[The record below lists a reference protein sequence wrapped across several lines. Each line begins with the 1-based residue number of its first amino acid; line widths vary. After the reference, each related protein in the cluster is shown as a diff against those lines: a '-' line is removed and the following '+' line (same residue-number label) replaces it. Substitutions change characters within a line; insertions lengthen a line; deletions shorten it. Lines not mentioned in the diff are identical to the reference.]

1 MVLKARSTL
10 IVLIPVKLAIL
21 GAMVIYLKKSKFQLS
36 GASLSRCVARNKNFS
51 YQNQGFFF
59 DSLKMKR
66 QFYQSKKIFIMSF
79 LKR

>member
-1 MVLKARSTL
+1 MYVTQSTHLHLPFKVEMVLKARSTL

-51 YQNQGFFF
+51 YQNQGF
-59 DSLKMKR
+59 SL
-66 QFYQSKKIFIMSF
+66 IA
-79 LKR
+79 

>member
-36 GASLSRCVARNKNFS
+36 GASLSRCVARNKKFQLS
-51 YQNQGFFF
+51 ESRFFF

-66 QFYQSKKIFIMSF
+66 QFYQSKKIFFMIF
-79 LKR
+79 LNR

>member
-36 GASLSRCVARNKNFS
+36 GASLSRCVARNKNFELS
-51 YQNQGFFF
+51 ESRFFF
-59 DSLKMKR
+59 DSLKTKR
-66 QFYQSKKIFIMSF
+66 QFYQSKKIFFMIF

>member
-21 GAMVIYLKKSKFQLS
+21 GAMVIYLEKSKFQLS
-36 GASLSRCVARNKNFS
+36 GASLSRCVARNPNFPVS
-51 YQNQGFFF
+51 ESRFFF

-66 QFYQSKKIFIMSF
+66 QFYQSKKIFFMIF